1 MTFIEMLQQGGYI
14 LPQYSSGQQTYQAP
28 GTGMQALGTMMQID
42 QGAQQ
47 RYIQGEQLNL
57 QRSQNTQSI
66 INSTI
71 QNDISRK
78 TNERLQKQMDL
89 SNQKLEFDMQKAIL
103 KDLDDE
109 RTKLNSMFL
118 LKDRLEIEKEMERQG
133 LDDAS
138 ILSGMKGDLSF
149 ANYAKFDINKKAF
162 LAKQKN
168 GFTNMQKFGQAK
180 DTLAKGEAYLKQANE
195 LLKTNPELLDS
206 GAFTKFTEAL
216 NKAAEQTVGF
226 ENGTVQ
232 DIDFT
237 SGVWPEVIGFKE
249 FLDETALKTTIDNTA
264 ALGKQKLQNEILD
277 SQVTANKLKND
288 IALQPIELATKTAGF
303 WKTYGENSHVFK
315 AINEIAPGTDMMN
328 TQAVLDVISKAPEVV
343 KQNFYTAL
351 KNDQL
356 KDENIKDIEQGYAKA
371 LQSGD
376 PAEIAKWEAAYKL
389 SKQTSHSVTT
399 DAVSGL
405 PYVKSGENKVFMTE
419 GITKTSGDN
428 LKNININLPG
438 INSNLEVETSD
449 KKKGKVKITAGG
461 KDYYQDVHVDETG
474 KHYLKITDP
483 AVLEATIGRA
493 ESFGWL
499 GSNELVD
506 YADEAAGDLYI
517 GNWGGEYNAEMK
529 AILIPTTAYGDAQI
543 NPSTSETAAPSGT
556 NW

>member
-14 LPQYSSGQQTYQAP
+14 LPQFSSGQQSYQAP
-28 GTGMQALGTMMQID
+28 ATGMQALQTMMQID

-47 RYIQGEQLNL
+47 RYNQGEQLNL
-57 QRSQNTQSI
+57 ARSQNTQSI

-71 QNDISRK
+71 SNELNRK
-78 TNERLQKQMDL
+78 TQERLQKQMDL

-138 ILSGMKGDLSF
+138 ILAGMKGNLSF
-149 ANYAKFDINKKAF
+149 ANYAKFDINRKSF
-162 LAKQKN
+162 LSKQKN
-168 GFTNMQKFGQAK
+168 GFTNMQTFGQAK
-180 DTLAKGEAYLKQANE
+180 DIISKGEGYTKTADE
-195 LLKTNPELLDS
+195 LLKAGVLDITTYNEFAKS
-206 GAFTKFTEAL
+206 LTEA
-216 NKAAEQTVGF
+216 AAETVGF

-232 DIDFT
+232 AIDFT
-237 SGVWPEVIGFKE
+237 KGAWPKVIGFKE
-249 FLDETALKTTIDNTA
+249 FIDEKALKTQMEQQQDLSKI
-264 ALGKQKLQNEILD
+264 KIENEILE
-277 SQVTANKLKND
+277 SKVTANKLKND

-356 KDENIKDIEQGYAKA
+356 KDKNIKDIEQGYAKA

-376 PAEIAKWEAAYKL
+376 PVEIAKWEAAYKL

-399 DAVSGL
+399 DAISGL

-428 LKNININLPG
+428 LKNINIVLPG
-438 INSNLEVETSD
+438 INPNLDVETSG
-449 KKKGKVKITAGG
+449 KNKGKVKITAGG
-461 KDYYQDVHVDETG
+461 KDYYQDVHVDENG
-474 KHYLKITDP
+474 KHYLKITNA

-493 ESFGWL
+493 EAWGSF

-506 YADEAAGDLYI
+506 YSTEDAGEFYI
-517 GNWGGEYNAEMK
+517 GNWGGEYDADMK

-543 NPSTSETAAPSGT
+543 NNNSSSTSSSGIPSYAK
-556 NW
+556 